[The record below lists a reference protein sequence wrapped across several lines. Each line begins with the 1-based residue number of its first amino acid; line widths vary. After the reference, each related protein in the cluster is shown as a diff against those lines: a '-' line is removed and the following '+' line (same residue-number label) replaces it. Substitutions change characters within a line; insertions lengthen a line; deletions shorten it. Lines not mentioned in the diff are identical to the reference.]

1 MCEVCPVTCTHD
13 PLTLTATVLVLSGLC
28 SLTVLGSWL
37 AIHAADALWAFL
49 CSLWARLGRAEEAN
63 R

>member
-1 MCEVCPVTCTHD
+1 MTCTHD

-37 AIHAADALWAFL
+37 AIHAADALWARWRRWL
-49 CSLWARLGRAEEAN
+49 RRLDAAERRSREVPW
-63 R
+63 